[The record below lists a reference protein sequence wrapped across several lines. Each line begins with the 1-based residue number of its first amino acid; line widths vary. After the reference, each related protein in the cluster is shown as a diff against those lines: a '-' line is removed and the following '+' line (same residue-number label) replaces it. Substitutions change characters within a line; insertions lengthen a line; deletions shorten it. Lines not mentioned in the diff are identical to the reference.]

1 MMTSEDYER
10 EQKRQL
16 GKISS
21 VHFGFEDHGILS
33 LCVFFEFGGSSQGM
47 GHLIL
52 SKYDKVKERQLGT
65 AGGLDLVIQLLLL
78 FKVDTLNQ
86 IKGRTAYALRDDG
99 SWSSPIR
106 GIEIPAHDGGGKL
119 LLSDWA
125 SEWFPAT
132 KKSELSEQ

>member
-1 MMTSEDYER
+1 MTTSDEQRDYER

-33 LCVFFEFGGSSQGM
+33 LCVNFDFGGSGQGM

-52 SKYDKVKERQLGT
+52 STYDKTKNRQIGT

-78 FKVDTLNQ
+78 FKVDTLDR
-86 IKGRTAYALRDDG
+86 IKNRTAYALRDD
-99 SWSSPIR
+99 SCSPIR

-119 LLSDWA
+119 MLADWA
-125 SEWFPAT
+125 KEWFPE
-132 KKSELSEQ
+132 KKP